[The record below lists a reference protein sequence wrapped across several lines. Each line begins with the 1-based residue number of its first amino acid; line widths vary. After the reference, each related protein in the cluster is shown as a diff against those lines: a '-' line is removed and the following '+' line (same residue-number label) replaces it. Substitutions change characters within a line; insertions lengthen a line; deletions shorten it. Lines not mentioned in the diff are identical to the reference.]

1 MKRAAAAVLALAF
14 LPALSLPARAADEGS
29 DSEWQR
35 YIKRAGTL
43 RKYHGKG
50 TLKDE
55 DVLKVLRD
63 AGVFQTVASAT
74 DGGAHRSF
82 ATGFREFKVRVYHG
96 LWIWPLRA
104 GVVSS
109 EFGKRWGKQHQGIDI
124 AADTGDPVTAAA
136 PGEVLYADDKLRG
149 YGKVVI
155 LRHDE
160 KTTSIYAHNDRL
172 LVRQGDK
179 VRTGQR
185 IALVGSTGHS
195 TGPHLHFEVRKEQ
208 KPQDPRKLLPK
219 SRF

>member
-1 MKRAAAAVLALAF
+1 M
-14 LPALSLPARAADEGS
+14 
-29 DSEWQR
+29 
-35 YIKRAGTL
+35 
-43 RKYHGKG
+43 
-50 TLKDE
+50 
-55 DVLKVLRD
+55 
-63 AGVFQTVASAT
+63 
-74 DGGAHRSF
+74 
-82 ATGFREFKVRVYHG
+82 
-96 LWIWPLRA
+96 
-104 GVVSS
+104 
-109 EFGKRWGKQHQGIDI
+109 
-124 AADTGDPVTAAA
+124 
-136 PGEVLYADDKLRG
+136 LYADDKLRG